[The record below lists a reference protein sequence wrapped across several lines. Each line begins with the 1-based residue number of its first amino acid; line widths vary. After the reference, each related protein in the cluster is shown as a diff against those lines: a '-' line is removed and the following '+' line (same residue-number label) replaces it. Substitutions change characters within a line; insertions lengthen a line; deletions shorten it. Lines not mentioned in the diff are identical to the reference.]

1 MGWRCADGRQSGAV
15 AGELGFEIAE
25 AVPVGALVQIDFG
38 DGQRAPFFRLGE
50 HAPVVVE
57 DAGDHPVVL

>member
-1 MGWRCADGRQSGAV
+1 M

-25 AVPVGALVQIDFG
+25 AVPVGAFVEIDFG

-50 HAPVVVE
+50 HASVVVE